1 MKSKAKP
8 ATRPKE
14 KAIKKTQPKRAA
26 KPVAKAAKPATKAAK
41 PATKATKPTEKAA
54 KPATKAAKPKAAKP
68 ATKVTKP
75 TEKAAKPIKAAKPAK
90 AVETNIPLKK
100 EKKSKKS
107 EAATPAI
114 PESMLMISGA
124 KFVKVPFFFDIEEE
138 AGKRK
143 YVVQQKL
150 PDKPT
155 ACSRPKISSNLDSK
169 NLVEFLS
176 QQLEYENKTYFE
188 GCEGQICVKCNT
200 NNVDAKFYVDKSLG
214 YCTECATLLGLGQSK
229 EGVFSDA
236 QMELMRHS
244 MEKSM
249 ENLRDIEDENDI
261 ESILVDDDTLESE
274 ETLLSVE
281 EDADFNVV

>member
-1 MKSKAKP
+1 MKPKAKP
-8 ATRPKE
+8 ATHLKE
-14 KAIKKTQPKRAA
+14 KKTKKTQQKRTVKPIAKAAKPKAKA
-26 KPVAKAAKPATKAAK
+26 TKPVAKAAKPKA
-41 PATKATKPTEKAA
+41 KATKPAKTA
-54 KPATKAAKPKAAKP
+54 KPA
-68 ATKVTKP
+68 
-75 TEKAAKPIKAAKPAK
+75 
-90 AVETNIPLKK
+90 AVAESSIPSPKK
-100 EKKSKKS
+100 EKKSKKTV
-107 EAATPAI
+107 EVVAPNPTAQI
-114 PESMLMISGA
+114 ESSLMIQGT

-143 YVVQQKL
+143 YIVQQKL
-150 PDKPT
+150 PEKPT

-188 GCEGQICVKCNT
+188 GCEGQICVKCNS

-249 ENLRDIEDENDI
+249 ENVKDIDENDI
-261 ESILVDDDTLESE
+261 ESALDDMDTLELE
-274 ETLLSVE
+274 ETLLAVE
-281 EDADFNVV
+281 EDADFNA